1 MGSGKRS
8 PVLSG
13 LVCWVVPSS
22 DRWYMALIL
31 PHCVAGTLTS
41 NFTTIVPA
49 SKDVDLATWQSRQL
63 PAHLP

>member
-1 MGSGKRS
+1 
-8 PVLSG
+8 
-13 LVCWVVPSS
+13 
-22 DRWYMALIL
+22 MALIL